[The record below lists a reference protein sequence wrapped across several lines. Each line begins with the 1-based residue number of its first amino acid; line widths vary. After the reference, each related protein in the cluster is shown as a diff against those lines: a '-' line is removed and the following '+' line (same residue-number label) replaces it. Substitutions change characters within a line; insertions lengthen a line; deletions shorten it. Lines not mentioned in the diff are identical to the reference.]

1 MKKIVLV
8 CIAFASVSA
17 VFAQDK
23 KTTKKTTD
31 IVNRASDHIMLQLGA
46 DSWASVP
53 DSVKNHKKGLSRV
66 ANIYIMKEKTFKT
79 NPRFGVGYGIGIG
92 TSNVYFKNYY
102 IDLKTTATKLP
113 FTSLDSSDHFKK
125 FKLTTAYLEIPVE
138 LRFVNDPAKNNKSL
152 KAALG
157 IKVGTLLNAHTKGKN
172 LLNKSGGTVN
182 SYTEKENNKRF
193 FNSTR
198 LAVTGRVGYGNFSL
212 FASYQVT
219 GMLKDGIGPD
229 IKPLQIGICLSGL

>member
-17 VFAQDK
+17 VVAQEK
-23 KTTKKTTD
+23 KDTKKAD
-31 IVNRASDHIMLQLGA
+31 LINRASDHIMVQLGVDSWTGVA
-46 DSWASVP
+46 DSI
-53 DSVKNHKKGLSRV
+53 KNHKKGLSRG
-66 ANIYIMKEKTFKT
+66 ANIYIMKEKIFKN
-79 NPRFGVGYGIGIG
+79 NPRMGVGFGIGIS
-92 TSNVYFKNYY
+92 TSNVYFKNYS
-102 IDLKTTATKLP
+102 IDLKSTATKLP

-125 FKLTTAYLEIPVE
+125 YKLSTAYLEIPVE
-138 LRFVNDPAKNNKSL
+138 LRFVKDPARSNNSL

-157 IKVGTLLNAHTKGKN
+157 IKVGTLLSAHTKGKT
-172 LLNKSGGTVN
+172 LLSKSGSTIN

-219 GMLKDGIGPD
+219 GMLKDGVGPD
-229 IKPLQIGICLSGL
+229 IKPLQIGLCISGL